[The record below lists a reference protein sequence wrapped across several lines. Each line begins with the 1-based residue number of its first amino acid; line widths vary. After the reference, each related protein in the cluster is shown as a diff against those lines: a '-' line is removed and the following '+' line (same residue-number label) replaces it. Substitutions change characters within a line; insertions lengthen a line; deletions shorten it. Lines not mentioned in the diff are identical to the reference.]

1 MATRWEALF
10 KDLDVGDE
18 LTIEFMLDVNK
29 ESLPFQKNRHMNLY
43 FNSLKDKSIKALIKD
58 LEKTKDSYFPFTSGE
73 NVNIE
78 SLASFLSSD
87 VETLKT
93 LFDVKMENVLSLTTF
108 KKKVEILLKDYISRQ
123 YK

>member
-43 FNSLKDKSIKALIKD
+43 FNSLKDKSVKALLKD

-87 VETLKT
+87 VETLKS

-108 KKKVEILLKDYISRQ
+108 KKKVEILLKDYISLQ

>member
-43 FNSLKDKSIKALIKD
+43 FNSLKDKSIKALLED